1 MTSFAPKGP
10 HVWARI
16 FGSRSFPKPFSSQA
30 RCRYIAVCK
39 MSVSAE
45 EVAKHN
51 KDSDCWVIVGDQVLD
66 VTAFLSHLDIY
77 RLI

>member
-1 MTSFAPKGP
+1 MRCLAFAMHFGP
-10 HVWARI
+10 DLFQSTLFLPVAARAL
-16 FGSRSFPKPFSSQA
+16 R
-30 RCRYIAVCK
+30 

-66 VTAFLSHLDIY
+66 VTAFLSHLDFD
-77 RLI
+77 RCNSFF